1 MTLQQQEQQLDTLER
16 EADAVAMFVSSLDT
30 SRLHMIA
37 TLVKDE
43 LVMRYQGKPVDR
55 SQLH

>member
-1 MTLQQQEQQLDTLER
+1 MTLQQQEQQLETLER
-16 EADAVAMFVSSLDT
+16 EADAVAMFVSSVDT

-37 TLVKDE
+37 NLVNEE

-55 SQLH
+55 GQLH

>member
-1 MTLQQQEQQLDTLER
+1 MTLQQQEQQLETLER
-16 EADAVAMFVSSLDT
+16 EADAVAMFVSSVDT

-37 TLVKDE
+37 NLVNDE

-55 SQLH
+55 GELH